1 MKIAAIKKEDLNVL
15 WPTVLPMFECALEFE
30 HGQLTPE
37 KIYNRIMA
45 GNLVL
50 LVALD
55 EDDKIVAEQ
64 TLEVWKTET
73 ETICNLVT
81 TGGNRMNEWL
91 TDMAEVIDKL
101 AVEFDCDVIRTRG
114 RLGWLKVLKS
124 QGYEPMYFV
133 AQKRV
138 NA

>member
-1 MKIAAIKKEDLNVL
+1 MKIAAIKKEDLAAL
-15 WPTVLPMFECALEFE
+15 WPTVLPMFECALEYE
-30 HGQLTPE
+30 SGELTPE

-55 EDDKIVAEQ
+55 NDNKIIAEQ

-91 TDMAEVIDKL
+91 EDMAKVIDRL
-101 AVEFDCDVIRTRG
+101 AAEFNCDVIRTRG
-114 RLGWLKVLKS
+114 RLGWLRVLKS
-124 QGYEPMYFV
+124 QGYEPKFFV
-133 AQKRV
+133 AEKRV
-138 NA
+138 TS